1 MRTFTHQVY
10 DTGGTTPAKN
20 VINHMNSRAEAQHK
34 LSTGGATQTVPQ
46 FRTSG
51 PPVSP
56 NDSNSSITRMAGA
69 HLTMDNSVKLQSTT
83 GQPIGGRKLKK
94 SRKLKQKRKSIKN
107 YLTRLVYGRHS
118 R

>member
-1 MRTFTHQVY
+1 MRTFSHQVY

-34 LSTGGATQTVPQ
+34 LTKGGGTQTVPQ

-69 HLTMDNSVKLQSTT
+69 HLTMDNSNKLQSTT
-83 GQPIGGRKLKK
+83 GQPIGGRK
-94 SRKLKQKRKSIKN
+94 SRKLKKNRKLKLKRKSRKK
-107 YLTRLVYGRHS
+107 YLT
-118 R
+118 

>member
-1 MRTFTHQVY
+1 MRTFSHQVY

-34 LSTGGATQTVPQ
+34 LTKGGGTQTVPQ

-69 HLTMDNSVKLQSTT
+69 HLTMDNSNKLQSTT
-83 GQPIGGRKLKK
+83 GQPIGGSRKRKRKSYKRKRK
-94 SRKLKQKRKSIKN
+94 SRKFI
-107 YLTRLVYGRHS
+107 
-118 R
+118 